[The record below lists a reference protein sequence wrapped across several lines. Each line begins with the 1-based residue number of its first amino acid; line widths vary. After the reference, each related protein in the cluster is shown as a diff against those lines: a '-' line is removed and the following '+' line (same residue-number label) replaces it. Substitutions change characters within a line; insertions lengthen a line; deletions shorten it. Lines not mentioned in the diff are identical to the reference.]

1 MPCTRNAIVEFT
13 DEIRRNACKFFHAV
27 DIEKGEGRDYTSASS
42 SRATPRRHAEATDPN
57 NIVEVTLPDF
67 GKVTIVADQ
76 TFGVEIELTTPQGV
90 PEFNTAIWNDGART
104 IIERLTKVANLPVCQ
119 TPLAYHQNDDPTR
132 WVVESDGSAGWE
144 VVSPVLSNADGLF
157 ELRRVCDALT
167 ELINEDVRFHVNYRT
182 GFHLTLGTRLNSD
195 SRLRGFLKRLQRLEP
210 GLMTLV
216 SPSRLFGF
224 DGSRY
229 YTRRRNIY
237 CRPTREFIAN
247 ADEASLLDFA
257 ARSSR
262 YYTVNLTHAYDDVE
276 KLEVRLH
283 NGTTEFRKVVA
294 WLSLWMLIFNTSRYK
309 WDGSGINSRV
319 FPRGN
324 SKISKKVAAGEDI
337 FKLLQR
343 EGIFLNAD
351 LSSML
356 RQRRNEL
363 RAAWEKVLPRRV
375 SSWGRAGWYD
385 EDTRFRL
392 IQASNPDANCT
403 MRPAGYKKAYAYEQ
417 LELIGFEE
425 MMSQTLTYNDPH

>member
-119 TPLAYHQNDDPTR
+119 TPLAYHQNADPTR

-167 ELINEDVRFHVNYRT
+167 ELINEDGRFHVNYRT

-229 YTRRRNIY
+229 NMRRRNIY
-237 CRPTREFIAN
+237 CRPTRESVAN
-247 ADEASLLDFA
+247 ADEASLSDFA
-257 ARSSR
+257 ARNDR
-262 YYTVNLTHAYDDVE
+262 YYTVNLSHAYDDVE